1 MSTRTISR
9 DPRLETVR
17 QLLESAQL
25 PTVDLTHEHCRHFFF
40 SGEADRPDGLVGLEI
55 LGDSGLLR
63 SLVVRESGR
72 GAGLGSALVEHVEQY
87 ARERKILSV
96 YLLTTTA
103 EDFFAARGYRI
114 ASREEAPPA
123 IRATRE
129 FSGLC
134 PASSTFMVKQL

>member
-1 MSTRTISR
+1 MSTRTISG

-25 PTVDLTHEHCRHFFF
+25 PTGDLTHEHCRHFFF
-40 SGEADRPDGLVGLEI
+40 AGEADRPDGLVGLEI
-55 LGDSGLLR
+55 LGEAGLLR

-87 ARERKILSV
+87 ARERKIRAV